1 MKFSLYYLND
11 HRDYLLDTLA
21 KLDNAKYFASKNE
34 IYITNYEHEKVKRLR
49 DKIVSEIQEVN
60 DSISAIE
67 LISSWLEEKSC

>member
-34 IYITNYEHEKVKRLR
+34 IHITNYEHEKVKRLR
-49 DKIVSEIQEVN
+49 DRIVSEIQEVN

-67 LISSWLEEKSC
+67 LISSWLEEKS